1 MTSKDEL
8 RLEPTAAHVSPTLAL
23 VLTPLSRNESSLP
36 NFYWTPLFEAL
47 KSEGIALA
55 IYQPRRLKV
64 SVPHKRGGR
73 RRIPIVSP
81 LFVFSLLRT
90 APSAVLSTEYGPHTL
105 MALVAARLMKS
116 KGLIFKEHADSA
128 GLSYVRLLYRRAL
141 TALAWGIVANTDAGG
156 RDVKSSLRAHPDRV
170 HRLSLLVPP
179 ERSQLM
185 RGAIPLSLQGSVRPI
200 FLYTGRLVELKN
212 VTNILE
218 AAAALRSDGLRF
230 SVRIVGDGPSAAG
243 LVARASELNLDDTV
257 TFTRAVP
264 YDAIGHLY
272 GGCDVFVMPSL
283 ADYRSVAVLEA
294 MRFAMPIIDSTGD
307 GNAGDS
313 VIHGLN
319 GLLFDP
325 RDVPALV
332 WAMKQFIDDPTLIKT
347 MGESSARLIAD
358 QTPSTAASKLL
369 TLLTQSDPL

>member
-1 MTSKDEL
+1 
-8 RLEPTAAHVSPTLAL
+8 
-23 VLTPLSRNESSLP
+23 
-36 NFYWTPLFEAL
+36 
-47 KSEGIALA
+47 
-55 IYQPRRLKV
+55 
-64 SVPHKRGGR
+64 
-73 RRIPIVSP
+73 
-81 LFVFSLLRT
+81 
-90 APSAVLSTEYGPHTL
+90 
-105 MALVAARLMKS
+105 
-116 KGLIFKEHADSA
+116 
-128 GLSYVRLLYRRAL
+128 
-141 TALAWGIVANTDAGG
+141 
-156 RDVKSSLRAHPDRV
+156 
-170 HRLSLLVPP
+170 
-179 ERSQLM
+179 M

-243 LVARASELNLDDTV
+243 LAARASELNLDDTV

-332 WAMKQFIDDPTLIKT
+332 WSMKQFD
-347 MGESSARLIAD
+347 
-358 QTPSTAASKLL
+358 
-369 TLLTQSDPL
+369 